1 MKWFWRIGVA
11 VVLLAVIGLGFAG
24 NYFYNY
30 AVVPSEKDFLAG
42 GTPGTDEAQSKDSNE
57 AWFKDSNNR
66 QMLTMTSQDGLRLS
80 AIYLPAETATGKT
93 AIIAHGYMGNAE
105 TMADYAKIYHDLGY
119 NVLVPDARGHG
130 ESQGDY
136 IGFGWPERKDYLQWI
151 NQIIDR
157 NGSQETI
164 TLYGISMGAATVM
177 MTSGEELPENV
188 TSIIEDCGYTS
199 VNAELGYQLDQLF
212 DLPAFPLMNVTSLV
226 TKLRAGY
233 WFGEAD
239 AVKQLA
245 KNTRPIF
252 FIHGDADTFVPYEM
266 LDTLY
271 NATTAPKEK
280 WVVAGAEH
288 AKSYQM
294 DPEAYK
300 ERIAAFLTTYDHQ

>member
-1 MKWFWRIGVA
+1 MKWRWRILIG
-11 VVLLAVIGLGFAG
+11 VLLLVVIGLGFAG

-30 AVVPSEKDFLAG
+30 AVVPSEKDFLEG
-42 GTPGTDEAQSKDSNE
+42 DTPGTDESSSKDSNE
-57 AWFKDSNNR
+57 AWFKDPDNR
-66 QMLTMTSQDGLRLS
+66 DMYVLTSEDGLTLS
-80 AIYLPAETATGKT
+80 AIYLPAETPAGKT

-130 ESQGDY
+130 ESEGDY

-151 NQIIDR
+151 NQIIDK
-157 NGSQETI
+157 NGPEETI

-177 MTSGEELPENV
+177 MTSGEELPDNV

-226 TKLRAGY
+226 TKMRAGY

-239 AVKQLA
+239 AVKQLE
-245 KNTRPIF
+245 KNTLPMF

-271 NATTAPKEK
+271 QATNGPKEK

-288 AKSYQM
+288 AKSYKM

-300 ERIAAFLTTYDHQ
+300 EKIAAFLAKYDHK